1 MTEVIDQT
9 QKFLDNINFSSIN
22 ELNLRLHPQ
31 DRLRRELQ
39 YASIIKI
46 NNTYI
51 NNILDPNIHID
62 NYDTIINEYEN
73 LKNTNLQLKNM
84 SGGKF

>member
-39 YASIIKI
+39 YARIIKI
-46 NNTYI
+46 NNTKI
-51 NNILDPNIHID
+51 RGVI
-62 NYDTIINEYEN
+62 
-73 LKNTNLQLKNM
+73 
-84 SGGKF
+84 